1 MAQKE
6 GLSPKAQNLMEEI
19 IRRQSVKPNNIT
31 KQLAKQGEVEIIYN
45 SDQLA
50 AYSNIQDFLK
60 SSNVYCSLIGAA
72 GTGKTTLLKK
82 IIEGLSKVAISA
94 PTHKA
99 KLEAGIRSGVKTVYT
114 VAELIGLNPDVD
126 VADFDPHK
134 PAFAQKRE
142 PKIKDHKVHIIDE
155 ASMLNKALELKIKE
169 LAEEYGS
176 QVIFTGDECQLPPVG
191 EAESTALQGENVFQ
205 LHTIIRQ
212 EKTNPLTY
220 ILAVLRY
227 MQELYLNPTYNTQ
240 GVKTGNRFDTK
251 EKFDELWELIINYAP
266 TLEYEQLYANRENM
280 FFYILEQIPRQIVD
294 GKGFNV
300 CNNTEQFYQKALKG
314 VDEGGRLLAF
324 TNNTVAECN
333 MEIRKR
339 KGYTKEFEIGEIM
352 TSYKTLRDDKNNMF
366 FINSLDY
373 KIVSKQP
380 KINSYDFQVIRLEL
394 VDNYYMNRTFVDILH
409 KDEYSKFMEKYF
421 KVLEEARQ
429 RGSWGKFF
437 PFKDAHCITR
447 YNNGGETLK
456 SDLDYGYALTI
467 HKSQGSTYKYVYV
480 RVDDIFKY
488 VKTDRAY
495 YGDKEVDKSIL
506 FGLKLLYVALSRATN
521 VAIIKY
527 KK

>member
-1 MAQKE
+1 VAKDFQ
-6 GLSPKAQNLMEEI
+6 LSAKGEAFLQDI
-19 IRRQSVKPNNIT
+19 IRRQSSTPNNIT
-31 KQLAKQGEVEIIYN
+31 KQLAKQGEVEIVYN
-45 SDQLA
+45 SDQLN

-82 IIEGLSKVAISA
+82 VIEGISKVAISA

-142 PKIKDHKVHIIDE
+142 PKIKDHKVHVIDE
-155 ASMLNKALELKIKE
+155 GSMLNNPAKEKIVE
-169 LAEEYGS
+169 LAEEYGV
-176 QVIFTGDECQLPPVG
+176 QVIFVGDECQLPPVG

-212 EKTNPLTY
+212 SKTNPLTY
-220 ILAVLRY
+220 VLAVLRY
-227 MQELYLNPTYNTQ
+227 MQEIYINSF
-240 GVKTGNRFDTK
+240 KDTK
-251 EKFDELWELIINYAP
+251 ERFDELWELIIDYAP
-266 TLEYEQLYANRENM
+266 ALDYNELYNNRKNM
-280 FFYILEQIPRQIVD
+280 FFYIIGQIPSQIVD
-294 GKGFNV
+294 GKGFVV
-300 CNNTEQFYQKALKG
+300 CNDTDTFYKKALKG

-324 TNNTVAECN
+324 TNKTVAECN

-339 KGYTKEFEIGEIM
+339 KGYTKEFEIDEIL

-373 KIVSKQP
+373 KIIGKQP

-394 VDNYYMNRTFVDILH
+394 IDNYYMNRTFVDILH
-409 KDEYSKFMEKYF
+409 KDEYSKFMDKYF

-429 RGSWGKFF
+429 RGSWARFF
-437 PFKDAHCITR
+437 AFKDAHCITR

-480 RVDDIFKY
+480 RVDDIFRY
-488 VKTDRAY
+488 IDMN
-495 YGDKEVDKSIL
+495 DNKSIL
-506 FGLKLLYVALSRATN
+506 FGLKLLYVALSRATD

-527 KK
+527 